1 MWVVG
6 KIKQFQ
12 LEKIKSNL
20 KEKEINGCKIDIYA
34 PRFVFTKKVKNK
46 FIKIEKKLLDN
57 YVFFNLNF
65 SNFDIASK
73 SLKFTK
79 GLSYILDNF
88 KSDQKG
94 IKNFIDNCKNFE
106 DERGFIKPSFF
117 LIIKNSKAKFL
128 NGPFSN
134 FVFEVIEK
142 KEKEMNIL
150 LGSLKVRVPYERFYL
165 KNI

>member
-12 LEKIKSNL
+12 LEKIKNNL
-20 KEKEINGCKIDIYA
+20 KEKEKKGCKIDVYA
-34 PRFVFTKKVKNK
+34 PRFVFTRKVKNK
-46 FIKIEKKLLDN
+46 FTKIEKNLLDN

-65 SNFDIASK
+65 NNFDIASK

-79 GLSYILDNF
+79 GLSYILNNF
-88 KSDQKG
+88 KSDQET
-94 IKNFIDNCKNFE
+94 IKKFINNCKNFE

-117 LIIKNSKAKFL
+117 SIIKNSKAKFL

>member
-20 KEKEINGCKIDIYA
+20 K
-34 PRFVFTKKVKNK
+34 KKKLMAAKLIFMLLDLFLRKSKNK

-79 GLSYILDNF
+79 ALATSWIIL
-88 KSDQKG
+88 KVTKKG
-94 IKNFIDNCKNFE
+94 IENFIDNCKNFE

-117 LIIKNSKAKFL
+117 SIIKNSKAKFL

-134 FVFEVIEK
+134 FV
-142 KEKEMNIL
+142 
-150 LGSLKVRVPYERFYL
+150 LKL
-165 KNI
+165 

>member
-20 KEKEINGCKIDIYA
+20 KEKEKNGCKIDIYI
-34 PRFVFTKKVKNK
+34 PKFIFMKKIKNK
-46 FIKIEKKLLDN
+46 FTKIEKNLLDN
-57 YVFFNLNF
+57 YAFFYLNF
-65 SNFDIASK
+65 DNFDIAIK

-88 KSDQKG
+88 KSDQET
-94 IKNFIDNCKNFE
+94 IKKFINNCKNFE

-117 LIIKNSKAKFL
+117 SIIKNSKAKFL

>member
-12 LEKIKSNL
+12 LEKIKNNL
-20 KEKEINGCKIDIYA
+20 KEKEKKGCKIDVYA
-34 PRFVFTKKVKNK
+34 PRFAFTRKVKNK
-46 FIKIEKKLLDN
+46 FIKIEKNLLDN

-65 SNFDIASK
+65 NNFDIACK

-79 GLSYILDNF
+79 GLSYILNNF
-88 KSDQKG
+88 KSDQET
-94 IKNFIDNCKNFE
+94 IKKFINNCKNFE

-117 LIIKNSKAKFL
+117 SIIKNSRAKFL

-150 LGSLKVRVPYERFYL
+150 LGSIKVRVPYERFYL

>member
-12 LEKIKSNL
+12 LEKIKNNL
-20 KEKEINGCKIDIYA
+20 KEKEKNGCKIDIYA
-34 PRFVFTKKVKNK
+34 PRFVFTRKVKNK
-46 FIKIEKKLLDN
+46 FIKIENNLLDN

-65 SNFDIASK
+65 NNFDIASK

-79 GLSYILDNF
+79 GLSYILNNF
-88 KSDQKG
+88 KSDQET
-94 IKNFIDNCKNFE
+94 IKKFIKNCKNFE

-117 LIIKNSKAKFL
+117 SIIKNSRAKFL

>member
-12 LEKIKSNL
+12 LEKIKNNL
-20 KEKEINGCKIDIYA
+20 KEKEKKGCKIDVYA
-34 PRFVFTKKVKNK
+34 PRFVFTRKVKNK
-46 FIKIEKKLLDN
+46 FTKIEKNLLDN

-65 SNFDIASK
+65 NNFDIASK

-79 GLSYILDNF
+79 GLSYILNNF
-88 KSDQKG
+88 KSDQET
-94 IKNFIDNCKNFE
+94 IKKFINNCKNFE

-117 LIIKNSKAKFL
+117 SIIKNSKAKFL
-128 NGPFSN
+128 NGPFFN

-150 LGSLKVRVPYERFYL
+150 LGSIKVRVPYERFYL

>member
-12 LEKIKSNL
+12 LEKIKNNL
-20 KEKEINGCKIDIYA
+20 KEKEKKGCKIDVYA
-34 PRFVFTKKVKNK
+34 PRFVFTRKVKNK
-46 FIKIEKKLLDN
+46 FTKIEKNLLDN

-65 SNFDIASK
+65 NNFDIASK

-79 GLSYILDNF
+79 GLSYILNNF
-88 KSDQKG
+88 KSDQET
-94 IKNFIDNCKNFE
+94 IKKFINNCKNFE

-117 LIIKNSKAKFL
+117 SIIKNSRAKFL

-150 LGSLKVRVPYERFYL
+150 LGSIKVRVPYERFYL

>member
-12 LEKIKSNL
+12 LEKIKNNL
-20 KEKEINGCKIDIYA
+20 KEKEKKGCKIDVYA
-34 PRFVFTKKVKNK
+34 PRFVFTRKVKNK
-46 FIKIEKKLLDN
+46 FTKIEKNLLDN

-65 SNFDIASK
+65 NNFDIASK

-79 GLSYILDNF
+79 GLSYILNNF
-88 KSDQKG
+88 KSDQET
-94 IKNFIDNCKNFE
+94 IKKFINNCKNFE

-117 LIIKNSKAKFL
+117 SIIKNSRAKFL